1 MHVDAER
8 RRTWRGEVVGGYMMG
23 IESSFMHVP
32 LWDVCGMTT
41 SANDAVHRIIFI
53 TSRQINYRT
62 SRGIKR
68 RVWVDGERER
78 KDENDITITD
88 AKCFQKS

>member
-1 MHVDAER
+1 MHLDAER

-23 IESSFMHVP
+23 IESNCMHVP
-32 LWDVCGMTT
+32 LWDVCGTT
-41 SANDAVHRIIFI
+41 ASTNDAVHRIIFI

-68 RVWVDGERER
+68 RVCVWGDGERE
-78 KDENDITITD
+78 KG
-88 AKCFQKS
+88 